1 MRVLDRILHI
11 VDSISEWSGKI
22 VSFGIWPLML
32 MIVYDVMARYIFRAP
47 THWAGEAA
55 TLIFGVCWVT
65 AGAYALLQGSHV
77 KMEVFY
83 ARLSLRK
90 RAILDVITAPLFFA
104 FIGTVMWQGARFAL
118 ISIGNLETSPSLWAP
133 PIYPIKVFIPLGAFL
148 LLLQGVAKLIRDL
161 KVASGKGGEV

>member
-1 MRVLDRILHI
+1 MSVLNRILHI

-22 VSFGIWPLML
+22 ISFGIWPLML

-47 THWAGEAA
+47 TQWAGEAA

-83 ARLSLRK
+83 ARLSLKK
-90 RAILDVITAPLFFA
+90 RAILDVITAPLFFG
-104 FIGTVMWQGARFAL
+104 FIGIVMWQGAKFAL
-118 ISIGNLETSPSLWAP
+118 ISIGHMETSPSMWAP

-148 LLLQGVAKLIRDL
+148 LLLQGMAKLIRDL
-161 KVASGKGGEV
+161 KVASGKGDEV